1 MSMEVSV
8 TSKPI
13 REPWTRA
20 VSLDKPEVAR
30 TLTPVMVE
38 GEPRW
43 KQWLAA
49 CDNGKT
55 TEDREVELL
64 LALMAAS
71 SFPDHVSGPG
81 LSFPDRREPDIHSG
95 RQEHLHPSPPLE
107 QQPVG
112 TEGEQVIERP
122 GVVVA
127 AVGRLHRVHDHLP
140 QQAWAGKRQR
150 LTCPA
155 FRRWRRQNELVS
167 YEMILPMTR
176 QRRR

>member
-30 TLTPVMVE
+30 TLTPAMVE

-71 SFPDHVSGPG
+71 SFPDHVSAPGPA
-81 LSFPDRREPDIHSG
+81 S
-95 RQEHLHPSPPLE
+95 
-107 QQPVG
+107 
-112 TEGEQVIERP
+112 
-122 GVVVA
+122 
-127 AVGRLHRVHDHLP
+127 
-140 QQAWAGKRQR
+140 
-150 LTCPA
+150 A
-155 FRRWRRQNELVS
+155 FRTGESRTFIVDGKSTSIPARRSSSSQLAQKANKSSSALA
-167 YEMILPMTR
+167 
-176 QRRR
+176 